1 MQSFHSCRKVFLSL
15 HCRVHHFAAKQSVR
29 SLPAHSPFRHRSQ
42 WYLRVMENLSRGR
55 WTGFSHQ
62 LLFYISMLRSSFA
75 KRHNFWSKPLR
86 QKNRVKILK
95 LNVKG
100 EYEWIIMH
108 LGLQK
113 PKWNLKTRETWA
125 EKKLPEAVAKSLNQ
139 VGLQVPWKVSA
150 VDSKLS
156 SLFNLNI
163 SLPHPLTWP
172 FIQPKL
178 GWLRAT
184 FQERNCFLQLLLTH
198 FEKRIKSFL
207 WPSIQAC

>member
-86 QKNRVKILK
+86 QKKNRVKILK

-100 EYEWIIMH
+100 EYKWIIIH

-125 EKKLPEAVAKSLNQ
+125 EKKIARSSGKELKSGRITSTLE
-139 VGLQVPWKVSA
+139 GFCCRFKV
-150 VDSKLS
+150 V
-156 SLFNLNI
+156 I
-163 SLPHPLTWP
+163 SFQSQYIFTPSTDM
-172 FIQPKL
+172 
-178 GWLRAT
+178 T
-184 FQERNCFLQLLLTH
+184 FYST
-198 FEKRIKSFL
+198 
-207 WPSIQAC
+207 